1 MKVLIVDDD
10 PGLRDGLS
18 RFLKLEGY
26 NVVAQDSP
34 VDALDLA
41 RQSPFDL
48 ILCDVRMPDMDG
60 SEFLR
65 RYKEGGGAALVIMMS
80 AYGSEDAAIEAM
92 KRGAYDYLSKPFRPD
107 EVTLTLRKA
116 QERERLRDQVA
127 SLEAE
132 LSKWRDRDL
141 VAQSPAM
148 RRVLELA
155 ARVAPHTTTVLVTG
169 ESGTGKEVL
178 ARKIHAMS
186 PRCEGPFVA
195 LNCGAIPESLLESE
209 LFGHAKGAFT
219 GATSERRGLYEEADG
234 GTLLLDEIGDLPV
247 PLQVKLLRVLQEGE
261 IRPVGHAG
269 VRKVDVR
276 VVAATARDLEQDVE
290 AGQFREDLYYRL
302 NVIRI
307 HVPPLRERPED
318 LEPLVFALFERSM
331 ERTGRRVTVTPD
343 VLAAICQRS
352 WPGNVRELE
361 NAIERAVVL
370 SHNSEV
376 PAEAF
381 AVSAEAPST
390 APNNGQNGQDRGPLP
405 LKVAVSRAEREAIQ
419 AALNAAGRNRAE
431 AAKILGVSIRSLFY
445 KLKQHAI

>member
-26 NVVAQDSP
+26 EVVAQNSP
-34 VDALDLA
+34 VEALALA

-48 ILCDVRMPDMDG
+48 ILCDVRMPEMDG
-60 SEFLR
+60 SEFLH
-65 RYKEGGGAALVIMMS
+65 RYKQGDGAALVIMMS
-80 AYGSEDAAIEAM
+80 AYGNEDAAIEAM

-116 QERERLRDQVA
+116 QERERLRGQVA

-132 LSKWRDRDL
+132 LAKWRGHDM
-141 VAQSPAM
+141 VVKSPAM
-148 RRVLELA
+148 RRVMELA
-155 ARVAPHTTTVLVTG
+155 TRVAPHTTTVLITG

-178 ARKIHAMS
+178 ARRIHAMS
-186 PRCEGPFVA
+186 PRAEKPFVA

-209 LFGHAKGAFT
+209 LFGHSKGAFT
-219 GATSERRGLYEEADG
+219 GATSDRRGQYEEANG
-234 GTLLLDEIGDLPV
+234 GTLLLDEIGDIPV

-261 IRPVGHAG
+261 IRPVGHQG
-269 VRKVDVR
+269 IRKVDVR
-276 VVAATARDLEQDVE
+276 VIAATARDLEQDVE

-307 HVPPLRERPED
+307 HVPPLRERRED
-318 LEPLVFALFERSM
+318 LEPLILDLFEQSM

-343 VLAAICQRS
+343 VLAAICRRP

-361 NAIERAVVL
+361 NAIERACVL
-370 SHNSEV
+370 SSNGSLT
-376 PAEAF
+376 PEAF
-381 AVSAEAPST
+381 AAPAEVSL
-390 APNNGQNGQDRGPLP
+390 APNNGENGQDGGPLP

-419 AALNAAGRNRAE
+419 AALNAAGLNRAE
-431 AAKILGVSIRSLFY
+431 AAKILGVSVRSLFY